1 MTRVIQIDI
10 DNEMIRLIY
19 KEAQQ
24 YLIDKVARKGIVVET
39 NPLSNVT
46 IGEIDSIKNH
56 PIFKMND
63 SFHNNHNH
71 VMVSINADDP
81 GVFGTTLKNQYG
93 FILQALLDS
102 GISMEKALNWI
113 DMERK
118 NGLNS
123 TFINRRRKT
132 KKEIINELTEMQ
144 KDLEYKLTNQNLLY
158 SDEDD

>member
-56 PIFKMND
+56 
-63 SFHNNHNH
+63 NH

-113 DMERK
+113 DMARK